1 MLDIAWDT
9 QKNVLIEFNPFKN
22 ITNIFMLALTPDVFK
37 FIYNQYQNL
46 GANLEKLYNVMMD
59 LAHDLQVRKRK

>member
-1 MLDIAWDT
+1 
-9 QKNVLIEFNPFKN
+9 
-22 ITNIFMLALTPDVFK
+22 MLALTPDVFK